1 MPFDFNLIFLNKVW
15 FQNRRAKYRKQE
27 KQLQKTL
34 PNSINTTTCNGMMR
48 SIYQNTNKQFQY
60 QNSAINN
67 AMNELGR
74 YTSAQMHPMNTVV
87 AAVNSPYNSMTAQ
100 FTNIPNSNGS
110 NMYNIR
116 QVNFFIT

>member
-1 MPFDFNLIFLNKVW
+1 
-15 FQNRRAKYRKQE
+15 
-27 KQLQKTL
+27 
-34 PNSINTTTCNGMMR
+34 MMR

-87 AAVNSPYNSMTAQ
+87 AAVNSQ
-100 FTNIPNSNGS
+100 FTNIPNSNGP

-116 QVNFFIT
+116 QVNFFITYITYSEYI

>member
-1 MPFDFNLIFLNKVW
+1 
-15 FQNRRAKYRKQE
+15 
-27 KQLQKTL
+27 
-34 PNSINTTTCNGMMR
+34 MMR

-87 AAVNSPYNSMTAQ
+87 AAVNSSMTAQ
-100 FTNIPNSNGS
+100 FTNIPNSTNAASSFGKHPLEEFCRS
-110 NMYNIR
+110 FTLSMSLSILKPNNVAILYY
-116 QVNFFIT
+116 

>member
-1 MPFDFNLIFLNKVW
+1 
-15 FQNRRAKYRKQE
+15 
-27 KQLQKTL
+27 
-34 PNSINTTTCNGMMR
+34 MMR

-87 AAVNSPYNSMTAQ
+87 AAVNSSMTAQ
-100 FTNIPNSNGS
+100 FTNIPNSNGP

-116 QVNFFIT
+116 QVNFFITYITYSEYI